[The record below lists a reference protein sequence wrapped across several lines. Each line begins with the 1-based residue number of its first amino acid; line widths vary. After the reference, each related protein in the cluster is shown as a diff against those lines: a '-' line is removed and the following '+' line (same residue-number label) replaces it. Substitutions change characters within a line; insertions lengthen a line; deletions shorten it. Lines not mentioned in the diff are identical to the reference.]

1 MTVAAVIVV
10 VDAGAAVADADGVP
24 GVRRIV
30 DAAWS
35 GGAVPIVLVG
45 SDAGGIV
52 AAALA
57 GAPVTLADA
66 AASAAAGRSSAV
78 LRGIETAR
86 DLVADT
92 DGWLI
97 WPADMVW
104 VGPETVTSLIE
115 THGTTPAAVLR
126 PTFEGVAGWPL
137 LLPAAA
143 LESLRVL
150 GRDARGPGG
159 DAGLDDLTAGRLFG
173 DAGPRELDLGD
184 PGATHDRRT
193 PHASLPPYLGPPEP
207 TAGHVHEWGAAV
219 ADADDDEPVGGPA
232 RAR

>member
-1 MTVAAVIVV
+1 MTVAAVIVA

-35 GGAVPIVLVG
+35 GGAVPIVVVG
-45 SDAGGIV
+45 PDTDGVV

-66 AASAAAGRSSAV
+66 SAGRSSAL
-78 LRGIETAR
+78 LRGVETAR
-86 DLVADT
+86 ELVADT

-115 THGTTPAAVLR
+115 VHGSTPAVVLR
-126 PTFEGVAGWPL
+126 PMFDGVGGWPL
-137 LLPAAA
+137 LLTAAS
-143 LESLRVL
+143 LESLRSL
-150 GRDARGPGG
+150 GRDAS
-159 DAGLDDLTAGRLFG
+159 LDDLTAGRLFG
-173 DAGPRELDLGD
+173 DAETRGLDLGD
-184 PGATHDRRT
+184 PGTTHDRRT
-193 PHASLPPYLGPPEP
+193 AHASLPPYVGPPEP
-207 TAGHVHEWGAAV
+207 TADHVHEWGAAV

>member
-1 MTVAAVIVV
+1 MTVAAVIVAT
-10 VDAGAAVADADGVP
+10 DAGAAVADADGVP

-45 SDAGGIV
+45 ADAGGIV

-66 AASAAAGRSSAV
+66 AARAAAGRSSAV
-78 LRGIETAR
+78 LRGIESACE
-86 DLVADT
+86 LVADT

-143 LESLRVL
+143 LESLRGL
-150 GRDARGPGG
+150 GR
-159 DAGLDDLTAGRLFG
+159 DAGLDDLTAGRRFG
-173 DAGPRELDLGD
+173 DAGVQELELGD
-184 PGATHDRRT
+184 PGATHGRRT
-193 PHASLPPYLGPPEP
+193 PHASLPPYVGPPEP
-207 TAGHVHEWGAAV
+207 SAGHVHEWGAAV
-219 ADADDDEPVGGPA
+219 ADADDDEPVGGPP